1 MPTSGKLG
9 ITPFQRGDNVE
20 AGAEVASCY
29 PTKI

>member
-20 AGAEVASCY
+20 AGTEVAAWH